1 MHPLGDER
9 IHAVSRAPLRK
20 RATTMDHIIIELDD
34 IVSNT
39 NVKPFK
45 NILKP
50 PKERTS
56 KKVRSAKTLE
66 NTRFYLFSA
75 EVGGAKFF
83 KIGETGDNDTYHSK
97 GRYCPWQEY
106 KGVLQVQ
113 HYGRVIERLL
123 KVHLR
128 ESYKKSEWY
137 VNCEPKLVAFERALA
152 LNEVLQPETPI
163 PMTNVTEFEKSF
175 TGRHK
180 STLDDYLKVFRV
192 RYRSQLYVLTS
203 ANIELPMRELAVA
216 RFRDTSAPVTLG
228 PVPRAPAAPAA
239 PPPSPVPVPR
249 SASSSLAASVVLN
262 GDEGDDDDDDD
273 DEEAEESSSSSHS
286 SEKSNE
292 K

>member
-1 MHPLGDER
+1 
-9 IHAVSRAPLRK
+9 
-20 RATTMDHIIIELDD
+20 MDHIIIELDD
-34 IVSNT
+34 VVSNA

-75 EVGGAKFF
+75 EVNGAKFF

-97 GRYCPWQEY
+97 NRYCPWQEY

-113 HYGRVIERLL
+113 HYGRVFERLL

-137 VNCEPKLVAFERALA
+137 VNCEPKLVALERALA

-180 STLDDYLKVFRV
+180 STLDDYLKLFRV
-192 RYRSQLYVLTS
+192 RYRSHVYVLTS

-216 RFRDTSAPVTLG
+216 QFRDTAAAAATMG
-228 PVPRAPAAPAA
+228 PVPRAPTAAAPAA
-239 PPPSPVPVPR
+239 PPPSPAPQPR
-249 SASSSLAASVVLN
+249 AASSSLAASAVVVVAN
-262 GDEGDDDDDDD
+262 GDTDDDDDDE
-273 DEEAEESSSSSHS
+273 EEAEESSSSSHS

-292 K
+292 T